1 MARAANL
8 HIINRFRISFLA
20 MTPPAIL
27 QLVNHRRIRE
37 VDLSSLIFTGSGAAH
52 LPPKLARIW
61 KSYLKNVEAVAEG
74 EHPSIVT
81 VLI

>member
-1 MARAANL
+1 
-8 HIINRFRISFLA
+8 

-52 LPPKLARIW
+52 LPPKLARMW

-74 EHPSIVT
+74 IYPPRPT
-81 VLI
+81 VPI